1 MSKRILIF
9 FATALVLCAPYWQQ
23 PLVGGGR
30 PPLDQSVLLLR
41 ADSLFQQGAYQ
52 QAFTNYLKAENPSE
66 IRPEALF
73 RVAYSAYKA
82 QQYQYSLS
90 LFKNLYQKRNFLNP
104 FSHYFYIRSLWKL
117 QKDSGAAVAGHF
129 IRKYG
134 GHPLADSLLLPLAQ
148 YYYDN
153 GIYDKALQYF
163 RMIKCENMDFPEQAE
178 VCIKTAYALQKSGRQ
193 QKAQKAFFQIIKK
206 YPRQKATLYLVGA
219 LEQKQPEFFQRHFWD
234 ILEVYIQNRRYAQA
248 EKQLKDF
255 VAQTTKTDLKERA
268 RFNLIRLYYIRG
280 KFRTALYGL
289 KNMLKNLHNKKLE
302 PHIRLYTAR
311 CYRRLGMR
319 TKAVEVYLDYADR
332 YPRRRLAAEVVWK
345 SAWLY
350 ERIGDYEQA
359 LTLYRLI
366 ARRWRRS
373 QFGREAKFREGFT
386 LYRLGHTKDALQVF
400 NEIRRKKWD
409 KTSLDRA
416 QYWSAY
422 CLAAL
427 GQGDEAKRLQVDL
440 AANLWDDY
448 YTLRSYLWHKSYMD
462 TVLHLARE
470 FRESPNL
477 LVVSGKGLSRLMSD
491 FERAFLVRELLGE
504 TYGLL
509 VLKNIKSKVHSRE
522 EWLALAEIY
531 KKFSAYGEAYRT
543 YDWINRRYFSDM
555 SYIEKAFMLK
565 ERFPF
570 YYDGIVQKYAKRYG
584 LEKELIMGL
593 IKQESAF
600 RSQVV
605 SHANA
610 YGLMQLMPFTAKDMA
625 RLAGVTVK
633 NTKQL
638 FDPEV
643 NIHLGSL
650 YLKQLDRQFDG
661 EKMYMLAAYNAGPHR
676 VKRWRTLIG
685 ANHLDIFI
693 ENIEFSETRHYVK
706 AVLKNYWAY
715 KLLNSNFTISNE
727 ELLSVNDWQD

>member
-1 MSKRILIF
+1 LII
-9 FATALVLCAPYWQQ
+9 ALVLGAPSWQQ
-23 PLVGGGR
+23 PLVGSGR
-30 PPLDQSVLLLR
+30 SPLDQAAMLVQ
-41 ADSLFQQGAYQ
+41 ADSLFRQGAYQ
-52 QAFTNYLKAENPSE
+52 QALSAYLKAETPAD
-66 IRPEALF
+66 IRSEALF
-73 RVAYSAYKA
+73 KLAYSAYKA
-82 QQYQYSLS
+82 RQFHYSSPLFKSLS
-90 LFKNLYQKRNFLNP
+90 RQRNFLNP
-104 FSHYFYIRSLWKL
+104 FSRYFYIRSLWPL
-117 QKDSGAAVAGHF
+117 QTDSAAAEARDF
-129 IRKYG
+129 IRANKT
-134 GHPLADSLLLPLAQ
+134 HPLSDSLLVPLAQ
-148 YYYDN
+148 YYYKQK
-153 GIYDKALQYF
+153 IYDRALHYF
-163 RMIKCENMDFPEQAE
+163 QMVNCRKIDFPQRAE
-178 VCIKTAYALQKSGRQ
+178 ICIQTAYALQKSGQER
-193 QKAQKAFFQIIKK
+193 KAQKAFSQVIKK
-206 YPRQKATLYLVGA
+206 YPRQKATLKLVNT
-219 LEQKQPEFFQRHFWD
+219 LEKEAPQFFKQHFWD
-234 ILEVYIQNRRYAQA
+234 ILEVYIQNRRYVLA
-248 EKQLKDF
+248 EKQLKTF
-255 VAQTTKTDLKERA
+255 VAQTAAINLKERA

-289 KNMLKNLHNKKLE
+289 KNMLKNLHNTKLE

-319 TKAVEVYLDYADR
+319 TKAIEVYLDYANR

-350 ERIGDYEQA
+350 ERIGSYDQA
-359 LTLYRLI
+359 LKLYRLL
-366 ARRWRRS
+366 ARRWPRS
-373 QFGREAKFREGFT
+373 QFSREAKFREGFT
-386 LYRLGHTKDALQVF
+386 LYRLGRTAQALRVF
-400 NEIRRKKWD
+400 NEIRGKRWD
-409 KTSLDRA
+409 KLNLDRA
-416 QYWSAY
+416 QYWTAY
-422 CLAAL
+422 CLMAL
-427 GQGDEAKRLQVDL
+427 GRDDEAKELQVDL
-440 AANLWDDY
+440 ASNLWDDY

-477 LVVSGKGLSRLMSD
+477 LIASGKGLNRLMSD
-491 FERAFLVRELLGE
+491 FEQAFLVRELLGNS
-504 TYGLL
+504 YGLL
-509 VLKNIKSKVHSRE
+509 VLKDIKNKVHSRE

-531 KKFSAYGEAYRT
+531 KKFAAYGEAYRT
-543 YDWINRRYFSDM
+543 YDWINQRYFSDM

-593 IKQESAF
+593 IKQESTF

-625 RLAGVTVK
+625 RLAGIPLK
-633 NTKQL
+633 DNERL

-650 YLKQLDRQFDG
+650 YLKQLSRQFGG
-661 EKMYMLAAYNAGPHR
+661 EKMYILAAYNAGPHR
-676 VKRWRTLIG
+676 VKRWQKLIG

-715 KLLNSNFTISNE
+715 KLLNSNFSISNE
-727 ELLSVNDWQD
+727 ELLSVNDGQD